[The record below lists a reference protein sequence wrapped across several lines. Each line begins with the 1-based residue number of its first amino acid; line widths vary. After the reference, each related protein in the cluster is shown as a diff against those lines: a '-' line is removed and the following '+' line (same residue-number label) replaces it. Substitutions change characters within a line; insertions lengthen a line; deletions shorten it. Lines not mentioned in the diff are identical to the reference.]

1 MATLHPPIYE
11 LLGHF
16 MQGDLGGFTCYT
28 AKNNRVVWFVKSP
41 PLEPAS
47 ELQLQLRNAFRGNA
61 LVWRTMTADQRSTW
75 NDAATF
81 ARLRI
86 HGYNLFTYW
95 MRTQDTATLDTI
107 ERQSHIEIF
116 KPAIGTS

>member
-1 MATLHPPIYE
+1 MAIAHPAIFE

-16 MQGDLGGFTCYT
+16 MQGDLAGFTCYT
-28 AKNNRVVWFVKSP
+28 AKNNKVVWFVKSP

-47 ELQLQLRNAFRGNA
+47 ELQLQLRNAFRINGS
-61 LVWRTMTADQRSTW
+61 VWRSFPPADRATW

-95 MRTQDTATLDTI
+95 MRTKDHAAIATI
-107 ERQSHIEIF
+107 ERISGITII
-116 KPAIGTS
+116 KPAVGT